1 MNEVLDPSLKLP
13 RPSESLPCNRLPL
26 GIHQRVCN
34 DLDSNPGGWQ
44 VLAARIADRGLEC
57 WTVDSQVAKTFEES
71 TSPTTKL
78 LDHICEDVDNAMTI
92 GELMEE
98 LKDEFV
104 QLSDYLQAYL
114 EGRISEDECRRYP
127 GICIL
132 KEDLRRKV

>member
-1 MNEVLDPSLKLP
+1 MNEVLDPSFKLP
-13 RPSESLPCNRLPL
+13 RRSRSLPCNRLPF

-34 DLDSNPGGWQ
+34 DLDSNPGRWQ
-44 VLAARIADRGLEC
+44 VLAARIAELGYWE
-57 WTVDSQVAKTFEES
+57 VNSQVVKTFEES

-78 LDHICEDVDNAMTI
+78 LDYICEDVDNAMTI

-98 LKDEFV
+98 LMDEFV
-104 QLSDYLQAYL
+104 QLSEYLQDYL

-132 KEDLRRKV
+132 NEDLRRKV